1 MNFDETDIV
10 SALLD
15 FNIVDSEED
24 AIDLC
29 ADIQGAVFANNKDE
43 VAEGIYDYLTTVYGE
58 SVTENTCDQMAER
71 ILEELYQ

>member
-15 FNIVDSEED
+15 LNIVDSEED

-29 ADIQGAVFANNKDE
+29 ADIQEAVFANNEDE
-43 VAEGIYDYLTTVYGE
+43 VADGIYNYLTTVYDE
-58 SVTENTCDQMAER
+58 PVTEDTCDQMAQL
-71 ILEELYQ
+71 ILSELY

>member
-10 SALLD
+10 SVLLD

-71 ILEELYQ
+71 ILEELYR

>member
-43 VAEGIYDYLTTVYGE
+43 VAEGIYDYLTSVYGE

-71 ILEELYQ
+71 VLAELYR

>member
-43 VAEGIYDYLTTVYGE
+43 VAEGIYDYLTTVYDE

-71 ILEELYQ
+71 ILEELYR